1 MSVGVRIRRTRNE
14 SSTCKYAVPRLH
26 ASRHSFVRPHY
37 DSFEG
42 SACFDAGASTHHQF
56 SLGEDSRL
64 ALTGKSVGP
73 GLFEL
78 AELLGQST
86 ALERI
91 DQGIAVI
98 ETMEESTP

>member
-56 SLGEDSRL
+56 PLGEDSRL
-64 ALTGKSVGP
+64 ALTGNLVSIGQGWRIEVHRQV
-73 GLFEL
+73 LFRRSDRFPQ
-78 AELLGQST
+78 ELLC
-86 ALERI
+86 
-91 DQGIAVI
+91 
-98 ETMEESTP
+98 